1 MSMINQNNTTE
12 IKGSEE
18 RAGEG
23 GKKKILIFTTAYLP
37 LVGGAE
43 IAVKEITDRLPQYS
57 FDLITARLKRNLPKE
72 ETIGLVEVYRVGFG
86 FWGDKFLLII
96 LGYFLA
102 CKLQQ
107 KNSYS
112 AIWAIMASYGG
123 LTAVL
128 FKKKYPKVPFLL
140 TLQEGDNLDEI
151 ETKTRVL
158 VSLWHDIFKRADH
171 VQCISNYL
179 AIWAKKLGATNIS
192 VIPNGVD
199 TLLFTETNQN
209 EDNNYNLV
217 TTSRLVRKNGIDLI
231 IKALPLLPDQ
241 VELHIAGVGPEEA
254 NLKQLASKL
263 NVSKRVVFHGFIP
276 YKNLPQF
283 LATGRV
289 FIRPSRSEGLGNSFL
304 EAMAVGLPVVGT
316 LVGGIVDF
324 LIDNQTGFVVKDDS
338 PEDIARVVKYILEP
352 SHKPEIETVVREAR
366 EQVESKYTWT
376 KVTTD
381 MTKIFNTIV

>member
-12 IKGSEE
+12 INISEG

-23 GKKKILIFTTAYLP
+23 DKKKILIFSTAYLP

-43 IAVKEITDRLPQYS
+43 IAVKEITDRLSQYN

-72 ETIGLVEVYRVGFG
+72 ETMGSVRVYRVGFG

-102 CKLQQ
+102 GKLQQ

-128 FKKKYPKVPFLL
+128 FKKKYPKLPFLL
-140 TLQEGDNLDEI
+140 TLQEGDNLDEV
-151 ETKTRVL
+151 EAKTRVL
-158 VSLWHDIFKRADH
+158 GSLWRDIFKRADH

-179 AIWAKKLGATNIS
+179 AVWAKKLGATNIS
-192 VIPNGVD
+192 VVPNGVD
-199 TLLFTETNQN
+199 TLLFTEIK
-209 EDNNYNLV
+209 EDKNNNYNLV
-217 TTSRLVRKNGIDLI
+217 TTSRLVRKNGVDLI

-241 VELHIAGVGPEEA
+241 VGLHIAGIGPEEA
-254 NLKQLASKL
+254 NLKQLASRL
-263 NVSKRVVFHGFIP
+263 NVSNRVIFHGFIP
-276 YKNLPQF
+276 YKRLPQF
-283 LATGRV
+283 LATGRA

-316 LVGGIVDF
+316 LVGGIVAF
-324 LIDNQTGFVVKDDS
+324 LINNQTGFVVKADS
-338 PEDIARVVKYILEP
+338 PEDVAHLVKYILEP
-352 SHKPEIETVVREAR
+352 SHKVEIETVVRKAR
-366 EQVESKYTWT
+366 EQVEAKYTWT